1 MCISLDC
8 TSSDVAL
15 LLQNF
20 MAEAG
25 APAQPQTGGPA
36 DQGYN
41 PYSHSSVYASPPS
54 NPEHTGHTGGYSSM
68 YGASFGY

>member
-1 MCISLDC
+1 
-8 TSSDVAL
+8 
-15 LLQNF
+15 

-25 APAQPQTGGPA
+25 APAQPHTGGVA

-54 NPEHTGHTGGYSSM
+54 NPEHTGHAGGYGSM
-68 YGASFGY
+68 YGANYGY